1 MVMLPDYPD
10 RVIAEHR
17 ARVDRASLFATFA
30 LIAAGALWLLG
41 SIQSDSSRLIRFGP
55 VVLMFTSALLMPD
68 IANFGPI
75 QRTRVSTACSFF
87 WIPMLAFMEVRRID
101 GEGILPLAVLLGVA
115 FSLWLISWRVLG
127 VSVES
132 RRWRGLASLAG
143 LGLAI
148 PIVSSLGSFYSLAVV
163 ITPGIASVAP
173 DLLSSDGRNDSRREF
188 SSRLDESERRLLE
201 IQSKGMRLQQPSS
214 LLKTARED
222 GWRDPVRG
230 LELISEAEN
239 EFQRILAIAEDLEDI
254 RRDSEES
261 VNLAEGVTGTT
272 GEPRRLFDLAVQEFE
287 NGSLRES
294 EQNFRLAKT
303 KAQAIQTHWKD
314 ASEAISTAEASI
326 ESQEGHLI
334 DSMKETI
341 AAAKKAMG
349 EEDPKRALAIVS
361 EIPAQMEGIDVL
373 MEKANRSIEEAENS
387 LLALEE
393 GVPEKTSRRVEEA
406 KEALRSGDPSL
417 AIGLAEGISREQR
430 GISSAMSTVQRSL
443 RQKQS
448 IAARIPSGEV
458 GEDWLKRLESVEKMA
473 SNGEWV
479 NAAEA
484 LAKLTLEL
492 ESFDSEVEEAREML
506 EFLENDWR
514 ELRKRLDSSGIGP
527 KDPDRVASEKALA
540 EANSLLGVGKI
551 SECLDSLG
559 KADSAIEI
567 LRRRA

>member
-101 GEGILPLAVLLGVA
+101 GEGILPLAVLIGVA
-115 FSLWLISWRVLG
+115 FSLWLISWRMLG

-173 DLLSSDGRNDSRREF
+173 DLLSSDGRNDYRREF

-222 GWRDPVRG
+222 GWRDPARG

-287 NGSLRES
+287 NG
-294 EQNFRLAKT
+294 
-303 KAQAIQTHWKD
+303 
-314 ASEAISTAEASI
+314 
-326 ESQEGHLI
+326 
-334 DSMKETI
+334 
-341 AAAKKAMG
+341 
-349 EEDPKRALAIVS
+349 
-361 EIPAQMEGIDVL
+361 
-373 MEKANRSIEEAENS
+373 
-387 LLALEE
+387 
-393 GVPEKTSRRVEEA
+393 
-406 KEALRSGDPSL
+406 
-417 AIGLAEGISREQR
+417 
-430 GISSAMSTVQRSL
+430 
-443 RQKQS
+443 
-448 IAARIPSGEV
+448 
-458 GEDWLKRLESVEKMA
+458 
-473 SNGEWV
+473 
-479 NAAEA
+479 
-484 LAKLTLEL
+484 
-492 ESFDSEVEEAREML
+492 
-506 EFLENDWR
+506 
-514 ELRKRLDSSGIGP
+514 
-527 KDPDRVASEKALA
+527 
-540 EANSLLGVGKI
+540 
-551 SECLDSLG
+551 
-559 KADSAIEI
+559 
-567 LRRRA
+567 